1 MSPPVDVP
9 GLAEVGAAPPP
20 DADEVALGGG
30 GAPPLADADEPP
42 NAEKMLEK
50 MLGLA
55 GAGPAPKNDELRVEA
70 LVCPPNA
77 DEFALGTAGGGSARL
92 PDAEALAFG
101 MPADFA
107 DAEGGG
113 TVAEP

>member
-20 DADEVALGGG
+20 
-30 GAPPLADADEPP
+30 DADEPP